1 MITAPTEQIRRA
13 WADHHQRP
21 FWRMVQL
28 FVDRIFRGG
37 GDADT
42 EGLDLGVGLVLTLL
56 AMPGGFVSILLLDK
70 YGTFLQWLRGATNV
84 DPLAISLPD
93 EYFFLVLSM
102 TVTGAVAVWR
112 WDAIFPDRRDYMN
125 LVPLPISTRT
135 IFFAN
140 LVAVLFLVGLIAVD
154 VNAASCILFPMV
166 VGATQT
172 KFLFFVKFA
181 MVHAVGVLLASVFAF
196 FAVFSVM
203 GLLMAA
209 LPPRAFKRF
218 SAYIRGVVVVYLVTL
233 LCTSFAVPDALRRA
247 KDTIPTWAYL
257 MPSCWFLGQCQSLRG
272 RAGPVLMGLS
282 RLALPGAAAVVGF
295 ALCAYAIG
303 YQRHFMRIAEIADAT
318 ATPRNPRSWRLRI
331 PLDRWVL
338 RTPFQRG
345 CFHFVYRT
353 LLRSEA
359 HRLVLTA
366 IGGLSLVLAS
376 QALMDAFESA
386 KSWRQAALSPDA
398 LSIPF
403 ILSFLVI
410 VGLRLV
416 FEIPVE
422 LRSNWIFQLML
433 DRDGEE
439 CEPLARKVILIFVL
453 PWLLAIAFPVYV
465 YLEGWR
471 VAGLHTLLVTTW
483 TVLLTNIVLIRFRKL
498 PCTCTLPLF
507 KQHSFVTLLSVCFGF
522 LLYAVSTPEF
532 EASALAE
539 PVRARMLSLIPVAA
553 IAWYIPHHLAKST
566 IDIERKLIFEES
578 PTQPFELLRLGDYG
592 R

>member
-1 MITAPTEQIRRA
+1 MITAPTERIRRA
-13 WADHHQRP
+13 WADHRQRP
-21 FWRMVQL
+21 FWRIVQL

-42 EGLDLGVGLVLTLL
+42 EGLDLGLGLVLTLL
-56 AMPGGFVSILLLDK
+56 AMPGGFVSLFLLNK

-84 DPLAISLPD
+84 DPLAIALPD

-172 KFLFFVKFA
+172 KFLFFLKFA
-181 MVHAVGVLLASVFAF
+181 MVHAVGVVLASIFAF
-196 FAVFSVM
+196 FAVFSVL
-203 GLLMAA
+203 GLLMAV
-209 LPPRAFKRF
+209 LPARAFKRF
-218 SAYIRGVVVVYLVTL
+218 STYIRGIVVVYLVAL
-233 LCTSFAVPDALRRA
+233 LCTSFAVPNSLRRA
-247 KDTIPTWAYL
+247 GPVPAWTYL
-257 MPSCWFLGQCQSLRG
+257 MPSCWFLGLCQSLRG
-272 RAGPVLMGLS
+272 RAGPGLMELS
-282 RLALPGAAAVVGF
+282 RLALPGVAAVVAI
-295 ALCAYAIG
+295 ALCAYAVG
-303 YQRHFMRIAEIADAT
+303 YQRHFVRIAEIADAT
-318 ATPRNPRSWRLRI
+318 ATARNPRTWRLGTLR
-331 PLDRWVL
+331 DRLVL

-345 CFHFVYRT
+345 CFRFVYRT

-366 IGGLSLVLAS
+366 VGGLSLVLAS
-376 QALMDAFESA
+376 QALMDAFENA
-386 KSWRQAALSPDA
+386 KSWRQAALSANA

-403 ILSFLVI
+403 IISFLVV

-416 FEIPVE
+416 FEIPTE

-439 CEPLARKVILIFVL
+439 CEPLARKVILTLLL
-453 PWLLAIAFPVYV
+453 PGLLAITFPVYV

-471 VAGLHTLLVTTW
+471 IACLHTLLVTTW
-483 TVLLTNIVLIRFRKL
+483 TVLLTNVVLIRFRKL
-498 PCTCTLPLF
+498 PFTCTLPLF

-522 LLYAVSTPEF
+522 LLYATSTPEF

-539 PVRARMLSLIPVAA
+539 PARMIGLIPVVAV
-553 IAWYIPHHLAKST
+553 AWYIPHHLAKST
-566 IDIERKLIFEES
+566 IDIERNLIFEES
-578 PTQPFELLRLGDYG
+578 PTHAFETLGLEDYG

>member
-1 MITAPTEQIRRA
+1 MITAPTERIRRA
-13 WADHHQRP
+13 WADHRQRP
-21 FWRMVQL
+21 FWRIVQL

-56 AMPGGFVSILLLDK
+56 AMPGGFVSLFLLNK

-84 DPLAISLPD
+84 DPLAIALPD

-172 KFLFFVKFA
+172 KFLFFLKFA
-181 MVHAVGVLLASVFAF
+181 MVHAVGVVLASVFAF
-196 FAVFSVM
+196 FAVFSVL
-203 GLLMAA
+203 GLLMAV
-209 LPPRAFKRF
+209 LPARAFKRF
-218 SAYIRGVVVVYLVTL
+218 STYIRGIVVVYLVAL
-233 LCTSFAVPDALRRA
+233 LCTTFAVPNSLRRA
-247 KDTIPTWAYL
+247 GPVPAWTYL
-257 MPSCWFLGQCQSLRG
+257 MPSCWFLGLCQSLRG
-272 RAGPVLMGLS
+272 RAGPGLMELS
-282 RLALPGAAAVVGF
+282 RLALPGVAAVVAI
-295 ALCAYAIG
+295 ALCAYAVG
-303 YQRHFMRIAEIADAT
+303 YQRHFVRIAEIADAT
-318 ATPRNPRSWRLRI
+318 AAARNPRTWRLGTL
-331 PLDRWVL
+331 LDRLVL

-345 CFHFVYRT
+345 CFRFVYRT

-376 QALMDAFESA
+376 QALMDAFANA
-386 KSWRQAALSPDA
+386 KSWRQAALSANA

-403 ILSFLVI
+403 IISFLVV

-416 FEIPVE
+416 FEIPAE

-439 CEPLARKVILIFVL
+439 CEPLARKVILTLLL
-453 PWLLAIAFPVYV
+453 PGLLAITFPVYV
-465 YLEGWR
+465 DLEGWR
-471 VAGLHTLLVTTW
+471 IACLHTLLVTTW
-483 TVLLTNIVLIRFRKL
+483 TVLLTNVVLIRFRKL
-498 PCTCTLPLF
+498 PFTCTLPLF

-522 LLYAVSTPEF
+522 LLYATSTPEF

-539 PVRARMLSLIPVAA
+539 PARMIGLIPVVAV
-553 IAWYIPHHLAKST
+553 AWYIPHHLAKSA

-578 PTQPFELLRLGDYG
+578 PTHAFETLGLEDYG

>member
-1 MITAPTEQIRRA
+1 MITAPTERIRRA
-13 WADHHQRP
+13 WADHRQRP
-21 FWRMVQL
+21 FWRIVQL

-56 AMPGGFVSILLLDK
+56 AMPGGFVSLFLLNK

-84 DPLAISLPD
+84 DPLAIALPD

-172 KFLFFVKFA
+172 KFLFFLKFA
-181 MVHAVGVLLASVFAF
+181 MVHAVGVVLASVFAF
-196 FAVFSVM
+196 FAVFSVL
-203 GLLMAA
+203 GLLMAV
-209 LPPRAFKRF
+209 LPARAFKRF
-218 SAYIRGVVVVYLVTL
+218 STYIRGIVVVYLVAL
-233 LCTSFAVPDALRRA
+233 LCTSFAVPNSLRRA
-247 KDTIPTWAYL
+247 GPVPAWTYL
-257 MPSCWFLGQCQSLRG
+257 MPSCWFLGLCQSLRG
-272 RAGPVLMGLS
+272 RAGPGLMELS
-282 RLALPGAAAVVGF
+282 RLALPGVAAVVAI
-295 ALCAYAIG
+295 ALCAYAVG
-303 YQRHFMRIAEIADAT
+303 YQRHFVRIAEIADAT
-318 ATPRNPRSWRLRI
+318 ATARNPRTWRLGTLR
-331 PLDRWVL
+331 DRLVL

-345 CFHFVYRT
+345 CFRFVYRT

-366 IGGLSLVLAS
+366 VGGLSLVLAS
-376 QALMDAFESA
+376 QGLMDAFENA
-386 KSWRQAALSPDA
+386 KSWRQAALSANA

-403 ILSFLVI
+403 IISFLVV

-416 FEIPVE
+416 FEIPTE

-439 CEPLARKVILIFVL
+439 CEPLARKVILTLLL
-453 PWLLAIAFPVYV
+453 PGLLAITFPAYV

-471 VAGLHTLLVTTW
+471 IACLHTLLVTTW
-483 TVLLTNIVLIRFRKL
+483 TVLLTNVVLIRFRKL
-498 PCTCTLPLF
+498 PFTCTLPLF

-522 LLYAVSTPEF
+522 LLYATSTPEF

-539 PVRARMLSLIPVAA
+539 PARMIGLIPVVAV
-553 IAWYIPHHLAKST
+553 AWYIPHHLAKST

-578 PTQPFELLRLGDYG
+578 PTHAFETLGLEDYG